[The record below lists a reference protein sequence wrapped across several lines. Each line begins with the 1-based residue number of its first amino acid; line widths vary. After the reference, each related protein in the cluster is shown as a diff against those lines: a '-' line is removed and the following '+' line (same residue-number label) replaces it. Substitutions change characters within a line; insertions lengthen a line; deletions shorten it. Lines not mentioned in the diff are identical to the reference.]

1 MKYCL
6 VFSFGERVQQKQNSS
21 FYTNTFDQLYTLR
34 LNKRKY
40 VRRTV
45 FGIKECKE

>member
-6 VFSFGERVQQKQNSS
+6 VFSFGERVS
-21 FYTNTFDQLYTLR
+21 FYTNMFDQLYTLR
-34 LNKRKY
+34 LNKPKY